1 MCWGGR
7 DHVAGELSPFER
19 PGQCAALVSFNF
31 LPCPSRAYLCLIH
44 LDALEGVLETHF
56 PRTPSSFPLQSP
68 KVRETEKYRPP
79 GRFAVTKTPAMGAG
93 QDSCRGKQ
101 PNSSGQKYCRRPGI

>member
-56 PRTPSSFPLQSP
+56 PGLHPVFPYSP
-68 KVRETEKYRPP
+68 LKLEKLKSTGPQ
-79 GRFAVTKTPAMGAG
+79 G
-93 QDSCRGKQ
+93 DLL
-101 PNSSGQKYCRRPGI
+101 